1 MPVIATKQTKTKPAK
16 SAALRGRMVRIMT
29 SEERIADIKDFGKEI
44 RKSKATALAFLK
56 DAGFIDESGEIAEP
70 YRA

>member
-1 MPVIATKQTKTKPAK
+1 MPIVATKQTKTKAVEG
-16 SAALRGRMVRIMT
+16 SALRGRMVRVMT
-29 SEERIADIKDFGKEI
+29 QEERIADIKDFGKEI

-56 DAGFIDESGEIAEP
+56 EVGILDETGEIAEH